1 MAICRIGASSRKKIR
16 ANLFSS
22 FGSVR
27 FGSVRF
33 GIQHG
38 CFDSLKVLNL
48 LNGSAIEIIIGDESS
63 CRHHRQYDRLRNSL
77 PLGIRL
83 LLFIIGSGGL

>member
-16 ANLFSS
+16 ANLVSS

-27 FGSVRF
+27 FG
-33 GIQHG
+33 IQRG

-48 LNGSAIEIIIGDESS
+48 LNGNAIEIIIGDESS